1 MWFGLLAM
9 VASHAEE
16 PRPPRPS
23 DSELLEAVI
32 SESPRGRVLSVGFSD
47 APRDGGRIGCGLI
60 DIDGVVEPF
69 STLTAW
75 RGPPTVTVRL
85 VGQPASPVKPPHWS
99 ISAVV
104 PTRTESDQDTET
116 SRSARNQDALQ
127 RKLALMV
134 CRDLQPP
141 EGSVWTTELE
151 PHPDPA
157 RDAEI
162 KRLSKRTTDAF
173 FGDRD

>member
-1 MWFGLLAM
+1 MWFALLAV
-9 VASHAEE
+9 VAPHAEE

-32 SESPRGRVLSVGFSD
+32 AESPRGHILSADFND
-47 APRDGGRIGCGLI
+47 APRDGGRIGCGLM

-69 STLTAW
+69 MTLTTW
-75 RGPPTVTVRL
+75 RGPPILTVRL
-85 VGQPASPVKPPHWS
+85 VGQPAPQVKPPHWS

-104 PTRTESDQDTET
+104 PPRIEADQDPET
-116 SRSARNQDALQ
+116 SRSARNQDALK

-151 PHPDPA
+151 PHPDPV
-157 RDAEI
+157 RHAEI
-162 KRLSKRTTDAF
+162 QRLAKRTTEAL
-173 FGDRD
+173 FGDQD

>member
-32 SESPRGRVLSVGFSD
+32 AESPRGRVLSADFND

-75 RGPPTVTVRL
+75 RIPPTVSVSL
-85 VGQPASPVKPPHWS
+85 VGQPAPPVKSPHWS
-99 ISAVV
+99 ISTVV
-104 PTRTESDQDTET
+104 PTRVDADQDPRT
-116 SRSARNQDALQ
+116 SRFARNQDALK
-127 RKLALMV
+127 RKLALTV
-134 CRDLQPP
+134 CGDLQPP
-141 EGSVWTTELE
+141 EGSFWTTELE

-162 KRLSKRTTDAF
+162 KRLAKRTTDAL
-173 FGDRD
+173 FGDQD